1 MVFINFIEKH
11 LQHVEIMDEIV
22 KLILN
27 KNKIDNKIDENHED
41 NHEKKFEEK
50 LEELRESLEISNM
63 KLNELKALIREHEY
77 FISEIIAENK
87 NIKYKLLYFVIGFF
101 VYSIYSKF

>member
-11 LQHVEIMDEIV
+11 LLHVEIMDEII

-27 KNKIDNKIDENHED
+27 KNKIEDKIEAKIENKIVDNYEN
-41 NHEKKFEEK
+41 K
-50 LEELRESLEISNM
+50 LEELREGLEISNM
-63 KLNELKALIREHEY
+63 KLNELKELIREHEY
-77 FISEIIAENK
+77 FISQLIAENK
-87 NIKYKLLYFVIGFF
+87 VIKNKLLYFVIGFL